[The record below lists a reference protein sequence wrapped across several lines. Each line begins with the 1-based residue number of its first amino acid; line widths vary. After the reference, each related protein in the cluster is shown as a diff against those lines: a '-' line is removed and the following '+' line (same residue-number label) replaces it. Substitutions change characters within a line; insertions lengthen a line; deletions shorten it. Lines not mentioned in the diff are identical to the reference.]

1 MSSRAPLRFI
11 GIGREEDVK
20 PKIAST
26 IKEIELHRREL
37 ENLRVKLEQRRKSL
51 FDTTVKAMRSRDQS
65 KATVYANE
73 WSELRKVGKVV
84 YASELALTQV
94 VLRLESIIDVGD
106 VMSHMSMA
114 FKVLRKVN
122 KTVQGLVP
130 SLDQASDE
138 INNALTETM
147 AEMGHVSPSISLNIH
162 TESGEELVE
171 EARRLAEE
179 RAEEM
184 KRSLTVSPVQ
194 VQREA
199 MEPAPRVPLLATGE
213 EEEGLSMLG
222 TLYKPKPTEETE
234 EQVLQYAAIHNG
246 NVDISD
252 ASTVLKM
259 PSVSRRNWSL
269 TLTSPPTS
277 WPLVPRSESISST
290 KTMTGLLSA
299 NIFLALLKSLATF
312 FSPSPSHL
320 LIIEAASTEMK

>member
-1 MSSRAPLRFI
+1 MSARAPLRFI
-11 GIGREEDVK
+11 GIGRDDNVK

-37 ENLRVKLEQRRKSL
+37 ENLRGKLEQRRKYL
-51 FDTTVKAMRSRDQS
+51 FDTTVRAMMAKDKS
-65 KATVYANE
+65 KASVYANE

-94 VLRLESIIDVGD
+94 VLRLESIVDVGD

-147 AEMGHVSPSISLNIH
+147 AEMGHVSPSISLNIQ

-171 EARRLAEE
+171 QARRLAEE

-184 KRSLTVSPVQ
+184 KRTLAV
-194 VQREA
+194 
-199 MEPAPRVPLLATGE
+199 APRQIQQNAEELDRRVPLLATGE
-213 EEEGLSMLG
+213 EDDEEMAMLG
-222 TLYKPKPTEETE
+222 TLYRSQPEQDVEER
-234 EQVLQYAAIHNG
+234 VLQYAAIHNG

-259 PSVSRRNWSL
+259 PSDDVEQAML
-269 TLTSPPTS
+269 KLM
-277 WPLVPRSESISST
+277 SEGRV
-290 KTMTGLLSA
+290 KVNETGGSE
-299 NIFLALLKSLATF
+299 K
-312 FSPSPSHL
+312 
-320 LIIEAASTEMK
+320 

>member
-1 MSSRAPLRFI
+1 LSARAPLRFI
-11 GIGREEDVK
+11 GFGREESVK

-37 ENLRVKLEQRRKSL
+37 ENLRVKLDQRRKGL
-51 FDTTVKAMRSRDQS
+51 FDTTVKAMMSSDRS
-65 KATVYANE
+65 KAAVYANE

-94 VLRLESIIDVGD
+94 ILRLESIVDVGD

-130 SLDQASDE
+130 SLDQASDD
-138 INNALTETM
+138 INSALTETM
-147 AEMGHVSPSISLNIH
+147 AEMGHVSPSIELNIQ

-171 EARRLAEE
+171 QARRLAEE

-184 KRSLTVSPVQ
+184 KQGLAPSPALIERRAQ
-194 VQREA
+194 EL
-199 MEPAPRVPLLATGE
+199 EHRVPLLEGGGDDDE
-213 EEEGLSMLG
+213 EASFLG
-222 TLYKPKPTEETE
+222 TIYRPLPPADTE

-246 NVDISD
+246 SVDISD

-259 PSVSRRNWSL
+259 PSDEVEQAML
-269 TLTSPPTS
+269 TLMAQGRVKVNDSGGS
-277 WPLVPRSESISST
+277 DQ
-290 KTMTGLLSA
+290 
-299 NIFLALLKSLATF
+299 
-312 FSPSPSHL
+312 
-320 LIIEAASTEMK
+320 

>member
-1 MSSRAPLRFI
+1 LSARAPLRFI
-11 GIGREEDVK
+11 GIGREESVK

-37 ENLRVKLEQRRKSL
+37 ENLRAKLEQRRKAL
-51 FDTTVKAMRSRDQS
+51 FDTTVRAMMAKDSS

-94 VLRLESIIDVGD
+94 VLRLESIVDVGD

-147 AEMGHVSPSISLNIH
+147 AEMGQVSPSINLNIQ

-171 EARRLAEE
+171 QARRLAEE

-184 KRSLTVSPVQ
+184 KRSLIVSPRHI
-194 VQREA
+194 QRQAEGLDN
-199 MEPAPRVPLLATGE
+199 RVPLLATGE
-213 EEEGLSMLG
+213 EDEEEAAVLG
-222 TLYKPKPTEETE
+222 TLYQPQPVEDVE
-234 EQVLQYAAIHNG
+234 EQVLQYAAIHSG
-246 NVDISD
+246 NVDITD

-259 PSVSRRNWSL
+259 PSDDVEQAMLKLMAEGKVKITENGGA
-269 TLTSPPTS
+269 
-277 WPLVPRSESISST
+277 T
-290 KTMTGLLSA
+290 K
-299 NIFLALLKSLATF
+299 
-312 FSPSPSHL
+312 
-320 LIIEAASTEMK
+320 

>member
-1 MSSRAPLRFI
+1 MYLSARAPLRFI
-11 GIGREEDVK
+11 GLGREDNVK
-20 PKIAST
+20 PKISST
-26 IKEIELHRREL
+26 IKEIELHRKEL
-37 ENLRVKLEQRRKSL
+37 ENLRVKLEQRRKVL
-51 FDTTVKAMRSRDQS
+51 FDTTVKAMMTKDQS

-94 VLRLESIIDVGD
+94 VLRLESILDVGD
-106 VMSHMSMA
+106 VMFHMSMA

-130 SLDQASDE
+130 SLDEASSQ

-147 AEMGHVSPSISLNIH
+147 AGMENISPSISLSIQ

-171 EARRLAEE
+171 QARKLAEQ

-184 KRSLTVSPVQ
+184 KQNLSLSPRQ
-194 VQREA
+194 IQAAAAFDR
-199 MEPAPRVPLLATGE
+199 RVPLLEGVDENDEEATI
-213 EEEGLSMLG
+213 LG
-222 TLYKPKPTEETE
+222 TVYHPHPVEEAE

-259 PSVSRRNWSL
+259 PSDDVEQAML
-269 TLTSPPTS
+269 TL
-277 WPLVPRSESISST
+277 
-290 KTMTGLLSA
+290 
-299 NIFLALLKSLATF
+299 LAQGKVKFNDKGGADR
-312 FSPSPSHL
+312 
-320 LIIEAASTEMK
+320 